1 MHDDKLDNLKWYFP
15 ALSISHFLP
24 VVRRNREDILDRHR
38 FIRLLIFFRQITAAA
53 GATAQQPPAT
63 STNTSPFLTVL
74 EAEKQTASYVVGA
87 ENAGQKTRNQLRT
100 PGRVYNW
107 DG

>member
-1 MHDDKLDNLKWYFP
+1 MHDDKWDNLKWYFP
-15 ALSISHFLP
+15 ALLINNFLP
-24 VVRRNREDILDRHR
+24 VVRHNREDILDCHR
-38 FIRLLIFFRQITAAA
+38 FIRLLIFFRQITA
-53 GATAQQPPAT
+53 GATA
-63 STNTSPFLTVL
+63 TNTSPLLTVI

-100 PGRVYNW
+100 PGKVYNW